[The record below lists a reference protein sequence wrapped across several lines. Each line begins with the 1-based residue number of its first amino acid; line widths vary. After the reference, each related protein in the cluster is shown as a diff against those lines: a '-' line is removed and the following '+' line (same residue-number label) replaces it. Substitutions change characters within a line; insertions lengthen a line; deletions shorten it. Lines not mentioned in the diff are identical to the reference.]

1 MVLVKEFAYSAV
13 SITVLAAEMIIMA
26 NNKFAIRFSKKIPET
41 STFPGFG
48 KVSTYFSRAKAG
60 AI

>member
-26 NNKFAIRFSKKIPET
+26 NNKFAIRFSKN
-41 STFPGFG
+41 PGNLDISG
-48 KVSTYFSRAKAG
+48 
-60 AI
+60 I